1 MPDRAPFALRKGIIM
16 KLKFIAC
23 VVAAACAHS
32 AFALDALVTKSIQDG
47 SLANSHVVY
56 LSGASGLKASVP
68 LALAKLCSDSVTAF
82 TYSADASNVRAY
94 SCTIKSVAALAAEGI
109 TGLDSWATHK
119 VLLGLSVQNGS
130 FTAILSQDGA
140 AANQNQQVDFSS
152 VTSAATTSVTTAFK
166 KQTIGGFMDVNPELF
181 AGLSVPAG
189 VNYTT
194 TTVAAGQ
201 SFGVAVSPSLYTALQ
216 TAQGITGCLNN
227 LSPACQPSIT
237 KGQYA
242 SLIAQANAGY
252 IADWSVLGLSDAQP
266 VNICRRVSTSGTQAA
281 SNNYF
286 LGKGCS
292 TGGQEPSALADN
304 NPGVYNVSEGSGTGN
319 AVTCLSSATNF
330 AIGVLSAENA
340 SASSVW
346 RFVKLDGVPVYD
358 GVKARQSAIDQKY
371 DFSYEFVFVTAN
383 AASAVQKSFVAALGT
398 AVSDPTITDLVGI
411 YVAPGNVAG
420 KLNADLPGQ
429 VSKAFRN
436 GNVCQPS
443 LYAF

>member
-1 MPDRAPFALRKGIIM
+1 M
-16 KLKFIAC
+16 KIKFIALAL
-23 VVAAACAHS
+23 AAFGAQS

-47 SLANSHVVY
+47 TLANSHVVY
-56 LSGASGLKASVP
+56 LSGASALKASVP

-82 TYSADASNVRAY
+82 TYASDASNVRAY
-94 SCTIKSVAALAAEGI
+94 SCTIKSTAALAAEGI
-109 TGLDSWATHK
+109 TGLDGWATHK
-119 VLLGLSVQNGS
+119 LLLGLSVQNGS
-130 FTAILSQDGA
+130 LTAILSQDTA

-152 VTSAATTSVTTAFK
+152 VTTAATSSVTTAFK
-166 KQTIGGFMDVNPELF
+166 KQTIGGFLDVNPELF
-181 AGLSVPAG
+181 STVLAGYPSLSVSYA
-189 VNYTT
+189 TT
-194 TTVAAGQ
+194 PVAAGQ
-201 SFGVAVSPSLYTALQ
+201 SFGIAVSPSLYTALQ
-216 TAQGITGCLNN
+216 TAQGITGCTNN
-227 LSPACQPSIT
+227 LSPACQPSIS

-242 SLIAQANAGY
+242 SLIASVNAGY
-252 IADWSVLGLSDAQP
+252 ISDWSVLGLSDAKA

-292 TGGQEPSALADN
+292 FGGQDPSSLADSSA
-304 NPGVYNVSEGSGTGN
+304 GVYNVSEGSGTGN
-319 AVTCLSSATNF
+319 AVTCLSDATNF

-358 GVKARQSAIDQKY
+358 GVKARQTSIDQKY
-371 DFSYEFVFVTAN
+371 DFSYEFVYVTRN
-383 AASAVQKSFVAALGT
+383 SASAVEKSLLAALGT

-420 KLNADLPGQ
+420 KVNADLPLQ
-429 VSKAFRN
+429 VAKATRG